1 VRRGDVFYTWN
12 GCGQKEIEVKLPVCN
27 FDAKTGIL
35 CANCEA
41 RLRKGEISEADVR
54 ASKIMVG
61 LANGGTEFDRFTLKR
76 ASNVNGSFLLEL
88 EEHDMVS
95 LRSNPALREKLEA
108 AFGGQVWAVAADGD
122 DRRFLE
128 DVLYPA
134 KILTV
139 NTVWLPDGRKR
150 TKVIVPAKRS
160 ERKIG
165 DFGRLRDAVRKARG
179 IELLVETE
187 REDRLR

>member
-1 VRRGDVFYTWN
+1 
-12 GCGQKEIEVKLPVCN
+12 VKLPVCN

-41 RLRKGEISEADVR
+41 RLRKGEISEADVM

-61 LANGGTEFDRFTLKR
+61 LANGGSEFDRFTLKR
-76 ASNVNGSFLLEL
+76 ASRVNGSFLLEL
-88 EEHDMVS
+88 KESDMTS
-95 LRSNPALREKLEA
+95 LRANHDLRGRLEA

-128 DVLYPA
+128 DVLFPA

-160 ERKIG
+160 ERKLG
-165 DFGRLRDAVRKARG
+165 EFGKLRDAVWQARG

>member
-1 VRRGDVFYTWN
+1 MA
-12 GCGQKEIEVKLPVCN
+12 VKLPVCN

-41 RLRKGEISEADVR
+41 RLKKGEISDADVR
-54 ASKIMVG
+54 ASKIMVV
-61 LANGGTEFDRFTLKR
+61 LANGGSDFDRFTLKR
-76 ASNVNGSFLLEL
+76 ASNVGGSFLLEL
-88 EEHDMVS
+88 EETNMIA
-95 LRSNPALREKLEA
+95 LRSNPDLRRKLEA
-108 AFGGQVWAVAADGD
+108 AFGGQVWAVAAEGD

-165 DFGRLRDAVRKARG
+165 DFGRLRDAVRQARG

>member
-1 VRRGDVFYTWN
+1 
-12 GCGQKEIEVKLPVCN
+12 
-27 FDAKTGIL
+27 
-35 CANCEA
+35 
-41 RLRKGEISEADVR
+41 
-54 ASKIMVG
+54 MVG
-61 LANGGTEFDRFTLKR
+61 LANGGSEFDRFTLRR
-76 ASNVNGSFLLEL
+76 ASNVDGNFLLEL
-88 EEHDMVS
+88 QVTDMNS
-95 LRSNPALREKLEA
+95 LRSSPDLRRKLEA

-165 DFGRLRDAVRKARG
+165 DFGKLRDAVKQARG
-179 IELLVETE
+179 LELLVETE